1 MVKLL
6 LIEDDSDIAEIISA
20 ELAGFGF
27 QVEWA
32 ADGIEGLDKARSLR
46 PDAMI
51 VDRLLYIVHFGRKIT
66 ALAEQPTRCLPLAP
80 AYSSRRRCGINCPID
95 RMASEKLQ

>member
-1 MVKLL
+1 MTAKLL
-6 LIEDDSDIAEIISA
+6 LIEDDSDIAEVITA

-27 QVEWA
+27 QIERA

-51 VDRLLYIVHFGRKIT
+51 VDRSLPGMDGLAVIEAVVETT
-66 ALAEQPTRCLPLAP
+66 AERFSRALSTAIERFF
-80 AYSSRRRCGINCPID
+80 SS
-95 RMASEKLQ
+95 M

>member
-1 MVKLL
+1 MVEGLMTAKLL
-6 LIEDDSDIAEIISA
+6 LIEDDSDIAEVITA

-27 QVEWA
+27 QIERA

-51 VDRLLYIVHFGRKIT
+51 VDRSLPGMDGLAVIEAVVETT
-66 ALAEQPTRCLPLAP
+66 AERFSRALSTAIERFF
-80 AYSSRRRCGINCPID
+80 SS
-95 RMASEKLQ
+95 M